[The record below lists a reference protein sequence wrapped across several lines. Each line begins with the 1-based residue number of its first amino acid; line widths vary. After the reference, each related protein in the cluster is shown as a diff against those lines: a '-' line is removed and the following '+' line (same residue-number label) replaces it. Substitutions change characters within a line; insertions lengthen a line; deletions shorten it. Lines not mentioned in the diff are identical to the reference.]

1 MTLPGVD
8 FACKVVLE
16 EEKHYHVTREIFSLI
31 LVEIEGVV
39 LGRSWKYQWLWGTLL
54 DYVKQV
60 LLRICIDITSSN
72 EVEQ

>member
-39 LGRSWKYQWLWGTLL
+39 LGRS
-54 DYVKQV
+54 
-60 LLRICIDITSSN
+60 
-72 EVEQ
+72 

>member
-1 MTLPGVD
+1 MHDIFYFDVRYMTLPGVD

-39 LGRSWKYQWLWGTLL
+39 LGRS
-54 DYVKQV
+54 
-60 LLRICIDITSSN
+60 
-72 EVEQ
+72 